1 MMLARILWW
10 AGGLLL
16 VVLTLTNTA
25 GGTRATALACDT
37 TAFSGQ
43 VTKAGAPLTIRD
55 TGGTERTV
63 GNRPELVVL
72 RDGTMA
78 QFGDLRA
85 GDLVN
90 VTIPAGAA
98 DCAANRIEATGPAV
112 APRQGRVDLGWLLAL
127 AALVGLIGIPLLLR
141 RRRLIRTTGR
151 AATPGATGDRDERDE
166 RVEPDA
172 LHDRDTTR
180 R

>member
-1 MMLARILWW
+1 MLTQILRR

-16 VVLTLTNTA
+16 LVLTLMNTA
-25 GGTRATALACDT
+25 GDARATALACDT

-55 TGGTERTV
+55 TDGTERTV
-63 GNRPELVVL
+63 GNKPEVVVL
-72 RDGTMA
+72 RNGTMA
-78 QFGDLRA
+78 QFADLRA

-90 VTIPAGAA
+90 VTIPAGSA

-112 APRQGRVDLGWLLAL
+112 APPQGRIDRGWLLAL

-141 RRRLIRTTGR
+141 RRHRPLRTTGR
-151 AATPGATGDRDERDE
+151 AATPVATGKRVE
-166 RVEPDA
+166 RVEPDDP
-172 LHDRDTTR
+172 HDRDTTR